1 MANLGTII
9 EINEAFKCFLL
20 LFDLKMKVK
29 SPENAP
35 VLFMAI

>member
-20 LFDLKMKVK
+20 LFDLKRKVK
-29 SPENAP
+29 GPENAP
-35 VLFMAI
+35 VLFIAI